1 MSKKK
6 EGGAKTAP
14 AKERPFEE
22 QLARLQEITG
32 QLERGDLS
40 LENSLA
46 LYGEGVELSRNC
58 RAMLEK
64 ARHTVQIYTEEGL
77 AEFGLLEQGG
87 QGSGRP
93 AGSPAELTVD
103 PDAEEE

>member
-1 MSKKK
+1 MPKKK
-6 EGGAKTAP
+6 DGGAKTVSM
-14 AKERPFEE
+14 KERPFEE

-40 LENSLA
+40 LESSLA

-77 AEFGLLEQGG
+77 AEFKLLERGG
-87 QGSGRP
+87 QHYDQA
-93 AGSPAELTVD
+93 AGLSVTPD
-103 PDAEEE
+103 PED